1 MNTNRKTAVIVGV
14 LFIIGT
20 AAGVLSVVVTGPVLG
35 DPGYL
40 DTISADANPIIIGA
54 LLVLTMGLALAM
66 VPVVIWPVL
75 KEYNQVL
82 ALGYVVFR
90 GGLETVTY
98 IIVAVSWLLLIPLSE
113 QYATA
118 GAPADPYLQAM
129 GRTLVEAAEISG
141 TMTAIVFPLG
151 AIMLYVVFYR
161 SKLIPRWLTIWG
173 LIGVALHLV
182 FTGLAGMFT
191 LTGSLPTIFMALN
204 IPILVQEMV
213 MAVWLI
219 VKGFNS
225 QIVDFARAASQRVY
239 T

>member
-1 MNTNRKTAVIVGV
+1 MNTNRKTATIVGV

-20 AAGVLSVVVTGPVLG
+20 VAGVLSVVVTGPILG
-35 DPGYL
+35 DRDYL
-40 DTISADANPIIIGA
+40 DIISADANPIIIGA
-54 LLVLTMGLALAM
+54 LLVLTMGFALAM
-66 VPVVIWPVL
+66 VPVVIWPIL

-98 IIVAVSWLLLIPLSE
+98 MTTAISWLLLIPFSE

-118 GAPADPYLQAM
+118 GTPADLYLHTM

-151 AIMLYVVFYR
+151 AIMLYVVFYQ

-173 LIGVALHLV
+173 LIGVALHLI

-191 LTGSLPTIFMALN
+191 LTGSLPTIFMVLN

-219 VKGFNS
+219 VKGFNPS
-225 QIVDFARAASQRVY
+225 ANEYR
-239 T
+239 